1 MLVSITG
8 GGTPPGIPLGTG
20 GMPGGIPGIKPPTGG
35 IPGGGM
41 PCITIGW
48 GGIMPIGIT
57 GIIPR
62 GNSSYITFTSYQ
74 VKYIILLRSTII
86 QCYTGYLCDNTEL
99 SCGMRQVYRKDM
111 SQCY

>member
-1 MLVSITG
+1 MVRMVAPELGGGRIMLVSITG

-20 GMPGGIPGIKPPTGG
+20 GMPGGIPGIMPPTGG

-48 GGIMPIGIT
+48 GGIIPIGIT

-62 GNSSYITFTSYQ
+62 AT
-74 VKYIILLRSTII
+74 VHILHLHHT
-86 QCYTGYLCDNTEL
+86 
-99 SCGMRQVYRKDM
+99 K
-111 SQCY
+111 